1 MRKRNVKHFL
11 TKPRGRLENTD
22 TNMTF
27 FMSRTTAARL
37 NEIAAAEN
45 TSLQQL
51 IAVAVGEWLDRRSAS
66 PDAGAGQTA

>member
-11 TKPRGRLENTD
+11 TKPRGRLADTD

-27 FMSRTTAARL
+27 SMSRTTAARL

-45 TSLQQL
+45 TSMQQL
-51 IAVAVGEWLDRRSAS
+51 IAAAVGEWLDRRSA
-66 PDAGAGQTA
+66 